1 MGRLIINIVSFV
13 FLYSV
18 FLLVLPRS
26 PAMKKCVFFCLA
38 ISCRRKR
45 KIPAAMPRGRC
56 LPQNRQK
63 EKATRMRGFCWLRGQ
78 DLNLRPP
85 GYEFQKRRF
94 ASFRNVQKITVSRY
108 FLSYSFY
115 LVVRHN
121 STFCIVVEFL
131 LNSKRPHKRDR
142 KAAQRLPDGF
152 SFERRKS

>member
-1 MGRLIINIVSFV
+1 MECLIIIIVSLVFV
-13 FLYSV
+13 CPV
-18 FLLVLPRS
+18 FVLFLPRS
-26 PAMKKCVFFCLA
+26 PAMKKFLFFCLA
-38 ISCRRKR
+38 ISCHRKR
-45 KIPAAMPRGRC
+45 KIPAEMRRGRG

-63 EKATRMRGFCWLRGQ
+63 EKATHLRGFCWLRRQ

-85 GYEFQKRRF
+85 GYEFQKQLF
-94 ASFRNVQKITVSRY
+94 VSFRNVQKITVTRY

-131 LNSKRPHKRDR
+131 LNSKRPHKKDR

-152 SFERRKS
+152 SF

>member
-1 MGRLIINIVSFV
+1 MECLIIIIAPSFFVCPV
-13 FLYSV
+13 FV
-18 FLLVLPRS
+18 LVLSLS

-63 EKATRMRGFCWLRGQ
+63 EKATRMRGFCWLRRQ

-85 GYEFQKRRF
+85 GYEFQKQLF
-94 ASFRNVQKITVSRY
+94 VSFRNVQKITVSRY

-142 KAAQRLPDGF
+142 KAARQMPDGF

>member
-1 MGRLIINIVSFV
+1 MECLIIIIVSLVFV
-13 FLYSV
+13 CPV
-18 FLLVLPRS
+18 FVLVLPRS

-94 ASFRNVQKITVSRY
+94 ASFRNVQKITVPRY
-108 FLSYSFY
+108 FLSYSFC

-152 SFERRKS
+152 SF

>member
-1 MGRLIINIVSFV
+1 MECLIIIIVSLVFV
-13 FLYSV
+13 CPV
-18 FLLVLPRS
+18 FVLVLPRS

-108 FLSYSFY
+108 FLSYSFC

-152 SFERRKS
+152 SF